1 MITGL
6 ELDLRETEEDFNKE
20 KHRNHGKKTT
30 LTLITHARIKN
41 RDRELYILPQRTN
54 CASYWYF
61 VYDCKS
67 PFRCGYVTGMVDGK
81 KIPCAT
87 WNQLA
92 TKHIYI
98 IVLLRPLHST
108 IHSYSYSALF
118 YALYADHEEQT
129 ITISFENVQ
138 NWSHCGEKSTNI
150 YNQYLGP
157 QLHLMPR
164 QCSYF
169 MKLLLIWVHVIPLTR
184 AWPQDR

>member
-67 PFRCGYVTGMVDGK
+67 PFRCGYCMLQVWLMERKYPALLG
-81 KIPCAT
+81 I
-87 WNQLA
+87 NSQLN
-92 TKHIYI
+92 TFI
-98 IVLLRPLHST
+98 LLCSYDHST

-118 YALYADHEEQT
+118 YALYVDHEEQT

-138 NWSHCGEKSTNI
+138 N
-150 YNQYLGP
+150 
-157 QLHLMPR
+157 
-164 QCSYF
+164 
-169 MKLLLIWVHVIPLTR
+169 
-184 AWPQDR
+184 

>member
-41 RDRELYILPQRTN
+41 QDRELYILPQRTN

-81 KIPCAT
+81 KIACAT

-98 IVLLRPLHST
+98 IVLLRPLHHT
-108 IHSYSYSALF
+108 FIF
-118 YALYADHEEQT
+118 
-129 ITISFENVQ
+129 I
-138 NWSHCGEKSTNI
+138 
-150 YNQYLGP
+150 
-157 QLHLMPR
+157 
-164 QCSYF
+164 
-169 MKLLLIWVHVIPLTR
+169 
-184 AWPQDR
+184 